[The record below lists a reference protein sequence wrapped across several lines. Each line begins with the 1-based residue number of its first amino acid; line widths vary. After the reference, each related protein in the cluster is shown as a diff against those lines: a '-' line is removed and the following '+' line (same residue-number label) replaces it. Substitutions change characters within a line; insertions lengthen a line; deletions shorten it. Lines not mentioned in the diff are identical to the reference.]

1 MVLPLGRPTGSP
13 WVMGTLWVHSVVGPI
28 KWLVHPEST
37 MAMLLLVGML
47 VGTNIGEYR
56 LFIYEILDVVSP
68 CPDQLPLL
76 VSNSCIILSLVADFL
91 WPGAGVVHF
100 QLD

>member
-1 MVLPLGRPTGSP
+1 
-13 WVMGTLWVHSVVGPI
+13 MGNLWVHGVVGPI

-76 VSNSCIILSLVADFL
+76 VFNSCIILSLVADFL
-91 WPGAGVVHF
+91 WPGEGVVHF